1 MFIQNVRKEKGF
13 SLIEVV
19 IVITIMGIVMAGFI
33 LPMLGQIKIRNQLL
47 ELQKYKET
55 NRILEEIKQALLGYV
70 AINKYFPCP
79 DFDVTPDGQGGNQS
93 NCNTAAKAFEG
104 YVPWVDLG
112 LTKGT
117 DAWGNPI
124 RYRVHHK
131 YAYFFDTSTSKN
143 SEISTTNADVT
154 ASPVLQVKDQNEKAI
169 SSTNSIAI
177 ILLSCGKNG
186 KPDSTTN
193 ESNNRTG
200 NQNCLNAAT
209 PTINTDYYIQDTRNY
224 STEPDIPTD
233 FDDIVTWISKFQVIN
248 TLNNAGK
255 WK

>member
-1 MFIQNVRKEKGF
+1 MSIKIKERGF

-33 LPMLGQIKIRNQLL
+33 LPMLGQIKMRGQLL
-47 ELQKYKET
+47 ELQKFKET
-55 NRILEEIKQALLGYV
+55 KRTLEEIKQALLGYV
-70 AINKYFPCP
+70 ATNKYFPCP
-79 DFDVTPDGQGGNQS
+79 DFDVTPDGLGGDQS
-93 NCNTAAKAFEG
+93 NCNTAAKAIEG

-124 RYRVHHK
+124 RYRIHHK
-131 YAYFFDTSTSKN
+131 YAYFFDSSISQN
-143 SEISTTNADVT
+143 FDISTTNSDVT
-154 ASPVLQVKDQNEKAI
+154 ASPTLKIKDNAEKVV
-169 SSTNSIAI
+169 SSTNSVVV

-186 KPDSTTN
+186 KPDSTAN

-200 NQNCLNAAT
+200 NQNCLNVAT
-209 PTINTDYYIQDTRNY
+209 PAVNTNYYIQDTRDY
-224 STEPDIPTD
+224 STLSDIPTD
-233 FDDIVTWISKFQVIN
+233 FDDVVTWISKYQVIN
-248 TLNNAGK
+248 ALNNAGK